1 MLYQRKMKWKAKKLK
16 DSEIEILFEVS
27 PEELNE
33 FRERVILDLK
43 KDFEMKGFRKGK
55 APKEIVFKEIGE
67 EKIWQETV
75 RLTVEESYLKYMAK
89 EKIEPLS
96 SPKIEVLSTD
106 KSPLKK
112 PFIFKVNF
120 SVLPKIKLP
129 DYRKI
134 TSEIKRRKV
143 SVKKEEI
150 ENVIKQLQFSKA
162 NLTFKNG
169 PAQRGDFVE
178 IEYFSPK
185 IEKGKKFKDAF
196 ILGKGFLIPGFEE
209 KLEIMKAGQEK
220 NFSLKFPEKHF
231 QPAPGN
237 EDRAKKDLAGKALK
251 FNVKMKAVK
260 KIGFPEIN
268 DAFARNLGNF
278 EDLKALKKNIREGL
292 KAEKE
297 VLENQRTRKEILDKI
312 REGVDFPV
320 PEILIEREKDY
331 LMEDLKK
338 RTPEGLSFEDFLK
351 KIKKSEEEISKSLLE
366 VAEKRIKNSL
376 IIREISEKEGLLPS
390 EDEIKK
396 RTNEILKNYPSEK
409 TKDVD
414 LDELKSFTKG
424 VIIQEKIFQF
434 LENVQKSDNSKN
446 N

>member
-1 MLYQRKMKWKAKKLK
+1 MKKLK

-27 PEELNE
+27 PKEFNE
-33 FRERVILDLK
+33 FREKVILDLK
-43 KDFEMKGFRKGK
+43 KGFEIKGFRKGK

-67 EKIWQETV
+67 GKIWQETV
-75 RLTVEESYLKYMAK
+75 RLTVEESYLKHITK

-96 SPKIEVLSTD
+96 TPRIEVLSSG
-106 KSPLKK
+106 KSPLKT
-112 PFIFKVNF
+112 PFIFKVSF
-120 SVLPKIKLP
+120 SVLPEIKLP

-134 TSEIKRRKV
+134 TSQMKRRKV
-143 SVKKEEI
+143 SVKEKEI
-150 ENVIKQLQFSKA
+150 ENVIKQLQFSRA
-162 NLTFKNG
+162 NLTFKDG
-169 PAQRGDFVE
+169 PAQKGDFVE

-196 ILGKGFLIPGFEE
+196 ILGKGFLIPGFEDR
-209 KLEIMKAGQEK
+209 LETMKAGQEK
-220 NFSLKFPEKHF
+220 KFSLKFPEKHF
-231 QPAPGN
+231 HPAPGN
-237 EDRAKKDLAGKALK
+237 EGRAKKDLAGKALK
-251 FNVKMKAVK
+251 FNVKMKTVK
-260 KIGFPEIN
+260 KIGWPEIN

-312 REGVDFPV
+312 REDVDFPV
-320 PEILIEREKDY
+320 PEALIEREKDY

-351 KIKKSEEEISKSLLE
+351 KIKKSEEEISKSLSE

-376 IIREISEKEGLLPS
+376 IIKEISEKEGLLPS

-396 RTNEILKNYPSEK
+396 KINEILKNYPSEK

-414 LDELKSFTKG
+414 LDELKSYTKG
-424 VIIQEKIFQF
+424 VIIQEKAFQF